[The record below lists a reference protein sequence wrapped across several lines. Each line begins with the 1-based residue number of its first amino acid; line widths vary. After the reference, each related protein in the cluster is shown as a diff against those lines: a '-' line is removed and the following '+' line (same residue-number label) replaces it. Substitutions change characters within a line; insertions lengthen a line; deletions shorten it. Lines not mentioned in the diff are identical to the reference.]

1 MYDDDGVF
9 ALSRLEYPNEDLEVW
24 LLDGR
29 AGGEGED
36 GSSEGEWLARLV
48 AARCLLRVGV
58 GDGSSGG

>member
-1 MYDDDGVF
+1 MK
-9 ALSRLEYPNEDLEVW
+9 VW
-24 LLDGR
+24 RFGCWAGGR

-36 GSSEGEWLARLV
+36 GSREGEWLARLV